1 MSWLRS
7 SDVSVLTVGSYVFSS
22 DPRIAV
28 GVGQNGSSWALSII
42 WVVGRDEGEYQCQ
55 ANTEPKISYA
65 VRLSVRTQD
74 MVDNEQSTSAKNT
87 VDLEIA
93 KQIPFLRIAP
103 PVTTIPTTIAP
114 ATTTS
119 PTSMPALKVSQKDKS
134 DNPEEE
140 ELLKHNPPTLAPEPP
155 NPNEASSDILLLPI
169 LCFSAAVLLVIGVG
183 SVRGLY
189 SRWKN
194 PKPPPRRPRSR
205 TGTIDSRRSSGSR
218 RSHDSN

>member
-1 MSWLRS
+1 MPQHIEAEAGSTAILECALSNLGPLHTVSWLRS

-119 PTSMPALKVSQKDKS
+119 PSSMQAVNASQKDKS
-134 DNPEEE
+134 DNPEE
-140 ELLKHNPPTLAPEPP
+140 
-155 NPNEASSDILLLPI
+155 
-169 LCFSAAVLLVIGVG
+169 
-183 SVRGLY
+183 
-189 SRWKN
+189 
-194 PKPPPRRPRSR
+194 
-205 TGTIDSRRSSGSR
+205 
-218 RSHDSN
+218 